1 MPEDQAAASPNF
13 ETSLG
18 ELERVVK
25 ELEQGDLPLER
36 SLELFEAGMRLS
48 ADCKRLLE
56 EAESRVEILTKR
68 GSEMIAVPFTLG
80 NSAEKQ
86 AASKTS

>member
-1 MPEDQAAASPNF
+1 MPEKQAAAAPATQPNF
-13 ETSLG
+13 ETSLND
-18 ELERVVK
+18 LERVVK

-36 SLELFEAGMRLS
+36 SLELFETGTRLS

-68 GSEMIAVPFTLG
+68 GSEMVAVPFTVG
-80 NSAEKQ
+80 NQPGK
-86 AASKTS
+86 

>member
-1 MPEDQAAASPNF
+1 MPEDQATGRTGQPNF

-36 SLELFEAGMRLS
+36 SLELFESGMRLS

-68 GSEMIAVPFTLG
+68 GGETIAVPFALANQT
-80 NSAEKQ
+80 EKQ
-86 AASKTS
+86 GR

>member
-1 MPEDQAAASPNF
+1 MPEDPTTPPNF

-68 GSEMIAVPFTLG
+68 GSDMLPAPFALG
-80 NSAEKQ
+80 NQPDKQ
-86 AASKTS
+86 ANLKTS

>member
-1 MPEDQAAASPNF
+1 MPEKQAAAAQTDQPNF
-13 ETSLG
+13 ETSLN

-36 SLELFEAGMRLS
+36 SLELFEAGTRLS

-68 GSEMIAVPFTLG
+68 GSEMIAVPFSVSNQPG
-80 NSAEKQ
+80 K
-86 AASKTS
+86 

>member
-1 MPEDQAAASPNF
+1 MPEDKPAKAEANQPNF

-68 GSEMIAVPFTLG
+68 GSEMIAVPFTPG
-80 NSAEKQ
+80 K
-86 AASKTS
+86 

>member
-1 MPEDQAAASPNF
+1 MPEDKPGKAEANQPNF

-68 GSEMIAVPFTLG
+68 GSEMIAAPFTPG
-80 NSAEKQ
+80 K
-86 AASKTS
+86 

>member
-1 MPEDQAAASPNF
+1 MPEDHAAKAKANQPNF
-13 ETSLG
+13 ETSLD

-36 SLELFEAGMRLS
+36 SLELFETGMRLS

-68 GSEMIAVPFTLG
+68 GSEMIAVPYTPG
-80 NSAEKQ
+80 K
-86 AASKTS
+86 

>member
-1 MPEDQAAASPNF
+1 MPEDKAAKAEAKQPNF

-68 GSEMIAVPFTLG
+68 GSEMIAAPFTPG
-80 NSAEKQ
+80 Q
-86 AASKTS
+86 